1 MAEIVCDVEMRDCS
15 HDDLTEQP
23 TEQEFPTAEDSPHN
37 ILNALNDFCLQMI
50 LERIDYACDFLSAAE
65 VCKRFQANAKA
76 CFSKKFSHITIVDVD
91 ERNYCYLEEEV
102 TQRFVS
108 LFGHNLQSIAWHTK
122 NYGAKDMELFDTI
135 TEFCGKTLKGLKL
148 YYKNLDFNTRSR
160 FEALE
165 TLELDD
171 SRCKTSNYIRL

>member
-76 CFSKKFSHITIVDVD
+76 CFSKTFSHITVVDIG

-122 NYGAKDMELFDTI
+122 TTEQKTWNYLIQLPNFAVKH
-135 TEFCGKTLKGLKL
+135 
-148 YYKNLDFNTRSR
+148 
-160 FEALE
+160 
-165 TLELDD
+165 
-171 SRCKTSNYIRL
+171 